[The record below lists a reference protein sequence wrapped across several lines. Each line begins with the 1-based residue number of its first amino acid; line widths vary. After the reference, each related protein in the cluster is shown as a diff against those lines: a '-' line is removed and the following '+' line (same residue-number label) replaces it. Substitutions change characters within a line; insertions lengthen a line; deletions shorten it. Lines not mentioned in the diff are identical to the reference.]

1 MQICRRARLRAY
13 SVLAKVKKDP
23 AVMWRDFSLLAIYE
37 CGVTKNSKSLLIV
50 SRDDES
56 NFCHAWTGVF
66 CIFVVFCFVCV
77 LKNVCF

>member
-1 MQICRRARLRAY
+1 MT
-13 SVLAKVKKDP
+13 
-23 AVMWRDFSLLAIYE
+23 WRDFSLLAICE

-66 CIFVVFCFVCV
+66 CIFCCFFVLCVF
-77 LKNVCF
+77 

>member
-1 MQICRRARLRAY
+1 MTRQ
-13 SVLAKVKKDP
+13 
-23 AVMWRDFSLLAIYE
+23 DFSLLAICE

-66 CIFVVFCFVCV
+66 CIFLLFFVLCVF

>member
-1 MQICRRARLRAY
+1 
-13 SVLAKVKKDP
+13 
-23 AVMWRDFSLLAIYE
+23 MWRDFSLLAICE
-37 CGVTKNSKSLLIV
+37 CEVTKNSKSLLIV

>member
-1 MQICRRARLRAY
+1 
-13 SVLAKVKKDP
+13 
-23 AVMWRDFSLLAIYE
+23 MWQDFSLLAICE

-66 CIFVVFCFVCV
+66 CIFFVVFCFVCV

>member
-1 MQICRRARLRAY
+1 
-13 SVLAKVKKDP
+13 
-23 AVMWRDFSLLAIYE
+23 MWQDFSLLAICE
-37 CGVTKNSKSLLIV
+37 CGVAKNSKSLLIV

-66 CIFVVFCFVCV
+66 CIFCCFFVFVCV

>member
-1 MQICRRARLRAY
+1 MTR
-13 SVLAKVKKDP
+13 
-23 AVMWRDFSLLAIYE
+23 RDFSLLAICE
-37 CGVTKNSKSLLIV
+37 CGATKNSKSLLIV

-66 CIFVVFCFVCV
+66 CIFCCFFCFVCV

>member
-1 MQICRRARLRAY
+1 
-13 SVLAKVKKDP
+13 
-23 AVMWRDFSLLAIYE
+23 MWRDFSLLTICE
-37 CGVTKNSKSLLIV
+37 CGATKNSKSLLIV

-66 CIFVVFCFVCV
+66 CIFCCFFCFVCV

>member
-1 MQICRRARLRAY
+1 
-13 SVLAKVKKDP
+13 
-23 AVMWRDFSLLAIYE
+23 MWRDFLLLAICE

-66 CIFVVFCFVCV
+66 CIFCCFLFC
-77 LKNVCF
+77 VCFEKMFVFDWCGFCMNANGYKSYF

>member
-1 MQICRRARLRAY
+1 MTR
-13 SVLAKVKKDP
+13 
-23 AVMWRDFSLLAIYE
+23 RDFSLLAICE

-66 CIFVVFCFVCV
+66 CIFCCFLFC
-77 LKNVCF
+77 VCFEKCLFLIGAAFV

>member
-1 MQICRRARLRAY
+1 
-13 SVLAKVKKDP
+13 
-23 AVMWRDFSLLAIYE
+23 MWRDFSLLAICE

-66 CIFVVFCFVCV
+66 LYFLLFFCFVCV

>member
-1 MQICRRARLRAY
+1 MTR
-13 SVLAKVKKDP
+13 
-23 AVMWRDFSLLAIYE
+23 RDFSLLAICE
-37 CGVTKNSKSLLIV
+37 CGATKNSKSLLIV

-66 CIFVVFCFVCV
+66 CIFCCFFVLCVF